1 MMAID
6 LYKMFGVEQVTEIQR
21 RLSEDG
27 AFRAEALA
35 DLNGAVSRHYGISL
49 PQTFVVIETA
59 EGFQVLA
66 PVEDDALSED
76 ELDLVA
82 GGTAHRCVNG
92 DLNNQTRKILPG

>member
-1 MMAID
+1 MASID
-6 LYKMFGVEQVTEIQR
+6 LYEMFGVDQVTQVQN
-21 RLSEDG
+21 RLSEDA

-35 DLNGAVSRHYGISL
+35 DLNDAVSRHYGITL
-49 PQTFVVIETA
+49 PLRLAVVETE

-82 GGTAHRCVNG
+82 GGGAQECATSLVGSKLR
-92 DLNNQTRKILPG
+92 T

>member
-1 MMAID
+1 MSTID
-6 LYKMFGVEQVTEIQR
+6 LYEMFGVEQVTQVQR
-21 RLSEDG
+21 RLNEDT

-35 DLNGAVSRHYGISL
+35 DLNDAVSRHYGITL
-49 PQTFVVIETA
+49 PLRLIVVQTQ

-82 GGTAHRCVNG
+82 GGGAQQCATSLVG
-92 DLNNQTRKILPG
+92 SKLIT